1 MRRDPASF
9 GTIAVLLAAG
19 CFLTTL
25 HADSWRLPTA
35 KKYYSSNR
43 KFRVEVVPRV
53 LESQL
58 KYFGDK
64 VAGIEPA
71 GAPEGRASEGPRA
84 SFGIRKFLWYR
95 RQSTFPLVNEVSP
108 VDLAISDRGD
118 YIVTLDNW
126 HSMGYGDSVVVI
138 YRSDGRVVRKFA
150 LHELV
155 AESDIRHFMH
165 SASSIHWRDAYRIDS
180 AAGQLVLL
188 ISSDDDEVPSQ
199 WARTQ
204 ELRID
209 LATGNA
215 LDAVRR
221 LWPTREPVVLAGVA
235 ADEPQTAEPD
245 PALCGGEAVTFEVPG
260 ILTLSPRRFYDNA
273 MNRAT
278 PVYPDIAQLARVEGR
293 VVVELLV
300 DGNGSVQCGRALA
313 GPPLL
318 RAAAV
323 DAARRWQ
330 FAPLEGARSSLVAGS
345 IEFEFTIQW
354 K

>member
-1 MRRDPASF
+1 M
-9 GTIAVLLAAG
+9 
-19 CFLTTL
+19 
-25 HADSWRLPTA
+25 
-35 KKYYSSNR
+35 
-43 KFRVEVVPRV
+43 
-53 LESQL
+53 
-58 KYFGDK
+58 
-64 VAGIEPA
+64 
-71 GAPEGRASEGPRA
+71 GRASDGPRA
-84 SFGIRKFLWYR
+84 SFGIREFLWYR

-138 YRSDGRVVRKFA
+138 YRSDGRVVRQFA
-150 LHELV
+150 LDELV
-155 AESDIRHFMH
+155 AESDIQHFAH
-165 SASSIHWRDAYRIDS
+165 SVSSIDWRDAYRIDS

-188 ISSDDDEVPSQ
+188 ISSAEQDLPSQ

-204 ELRID
+204 ELKID
-209 LATGNA
+209 LATGKA
-215 LDAVRR
+215 REPVRR

-235 ADEPQTAEPD
+235 ADEPRTAEPD
-245 PALCGGEAVTFEVPG
+245 PAVCDDEAVTFGVPG
-260 ILTLSPRRFYDNA
+260 IPTLSSRRFYDNA

-278 PVYPDIAQLARVEGR
+278 PVYPDIAQLARVQGR

-323 DAARRWQ
+323 DAARRWK
-330 FAPLEGARSSLVAGS
+330 FAPLEGAPSGLVAGS
-345 IEFEFTIQW
+345 IEFEFTMQW

>member
-1 MRRDPASF
+1 
-9 GTIAVLLAAG
+9 
-19 CFLTTL
+19 
-25 HADSWRLPTA
+25 
-35 KKYYSSNR
+35 
-43 KFRVEVVPRV
+43 
-53 LESQL
+53 
-58 KYFGDK
+58 
-64 VAGIEPA
+64 
-71 GAPEGRASEGPRA
+71 
-84 SFGIRKFLWYR
+84 LWYR

-138 YRSDGRVVRKFA
+138 YRPNGRVVRQIA
-150 LHELV
+150 LEELV
-155 AESDIRHFMH
+155 AESDIQHLART
-165 SASSIHWRDAYRIDS
+165 ASSIWWRDEYRIDS

-188 ISSDDDEVPSQ
+188 ISSDVEDLPSQ

-209 LATGNA
+209 LTTGNP
-215 LDAVRR
+215 LKPVQR
-221 LWPTREPVVLAGVA
+221 LWPTREPVVLAGVV
-235 ADEPQTAEPD
+235 ADEPLTAEPD
-245 PALCGGEAVTFEVPG
+245 PVVCGDETVTFEVPG
-260 ILTLSPRRFYDNA
+260 ILSLSSRRFYDNA
-273 MNRAT
+273 VNRAT

-323 DAARRWQ
+323 DAARRWT
-330 FAPLEGARSSLVAGS
+330 FERFEGAPSGLVTGS
-345 IEFEFTIQW
+345 IEFEFTMEW